1 MKYWI
6 MKSEPDTFSIDDLE
20 KTKTQFWDGV
30 RNYRVRNMFRDE
42 MKVGDRAF
50 FYHSSCKEIG
60 IAGEM
65 EVIKSAEIDPTQ
77 FDPKSDYYDPGA
89 KKDTPRWMGPTVKF
103 VKKFKRILTLGEIK
117 RNPSLQK
124 LAINEKGNRLSV
136 TEITKPEYLK
146 LKKLI

>member
-1 MKYWI
+1 

-20 KTKTQFWDGV
+20 RSKTQFWDGV

-65 EVIKSAEIDPTQ
+65 EVIKEAAADPTQ
-77 FDPKSDYYDPGA
+77 FDPKSDYFDPGS
-89 KKDTPRWMGPTVKF
+89 KKDAPRWLGPTVKF
-103 VKKFKRILTLGEIK
+103 IKKFKKIITLTKIK
-117 RNPSLQK
+117 SQPNLQK
-124 LAINEKGNRLSV
+124 LLIIEKGNRLSV
-136 TEITKPEYLK
+136 TEISKSEYLA

>member
-1 MKYWI
+1 